1 MPLLRLILMGAI
13 LLKSMNSGDVWLVYD
28 KAVDP
33 LRSSTPNYKDYGG
46 KLISIV
52 QIQWNV
58 PPTSTTTTTY
68 SKKIA
73 FTLSLMVLMIT
84 LTTSTTMCY
93 RCAHLPQSSKLMLM
107 FAERLSGKQSW
118 ALVIPTIPRTWFW
131 LPKGWNWVQP
141 TQTLLQSLAMEN
153 PLQPLS
159 HKVFLMEWNAPIVAT
174 SVTRVRIV

>member
-1 MPLLRLILMGAI
+1 MPLLQLILMGAI

-33 LRSSTPNYKDYGG
+33 LRSSTPNYKDYDG
-46 KLISIV
+46 KLISVV

-68 SKKIA
+68 SKKIV
-73 FTLSLMVLMIT
+73 FTPSLMVLMIT
-84 LTTSTTMCY
+84 LTTSTTMCF
-93 RCAHLPQSSKLMLM
+93 RCVHLPQSSKLMLM

-141 TQTLLQSLAMEN
+141 TQTLLQSLAMGN

-159 HKVFLMEWNAPIVAT
+159 HKLFLMEWNASIVAT
-174 SVTRVRIV
+174 SITRVRIV